1 MRINLP
7 ELIEEEVITKQVAD
21 QISDFY
27 SRKKEK
33 GVNKLFVI
41 FGVLGALLVGLGI
54 LLIIA
59 HNWDT
64 LTLNIKAIL
73 AFVPLLVAQ
82 ILCGWL
88 LVKKSDSMAWKEG
101 AATFLFISVGASISL
116 VSQIYHISG
125 DLSTFLLVW
134 MSLSLP
140 VIYLMNSSFASL
152 LYLIGITCYSC
163 EAGYWSNQIDQP
175 YLYWILLILAIPY
188 YLMLV
193 KRNNE
198 GNFVRFHNLLIVMSI
213 VISLGTVAKTNHEL
227 MYIAYLS
234 LFAIFLLIE
243 GIPLFQKS
251 KDRNLIFE
259 IAGFSGSM
267 IILFI
272 LSFSRFWNHLAISH
286 HAVDQLL
293 FSREMIPVLLTT
305 LIALVLLYKKIRTQA
320 LSRIRPIGL
329 VFLIYILIYVAFGS
343 MPSLAIIFINTLI
356 LFLGVSTII
365 IGLQLNHIGVLNL
378 GLLIITVLII
388 CRFFDTELSFM
399 LRGFLFIGVGIGFFL
414 MNYRMLKSRKNEN

>member
-7 ELIEEEVITKQVAD
+7 ELIEENVITQQVAD
-21 QISDFY
+21 HISDFY
-27 SRKKEK
+27 SRKKES

-59 HNWDT
+59 HNWDI
-64 LTLNIKAIL
+64 LSRNVKSVL
-73 AFVPLLVAQ
+73 AFVPMLGAQ

-88 LVKKSDSMAWKEG
+88 LVRRSDSMAWKEG
-101 AATFLFISVGASISL
+101 ASTFLFLSVGASISL

-125 DLSTFLLVW
+125 DLSTYLLVW

-140 VIYLMNSSFASL
+140 VIYLMNSSFTSL
-152 LYLIGITCYSC
+152 LYLIGITWYSC
-163 EAGYWSNQIDQP
+163 EAGYWSHRIDQP
-175 YLYWILLILAIPY
+175 YLYWILLILAIPH
-188 YLMLV
+188 YLMLI
-193 KRNNE
+193 KRNSGSNY
-198 GNFVRFHNLLIVMSI
+198 VRFHNLLIVISL
-213 VISLGTVAKTNHEL
+213 VISLGTVARANSEL
-227 MYIAYLS
+227 IYIAYLS

-243 GIPLFQKS
+243 GIPLFQKN
-251 KDRNLIFE
+251 KDHNLIFE

-272 LSFSRFWNHLAISH
+272 LSFSRFWNHLSTMH

-293 FSREMIPVLLTT
+293 VSREMIPVILTT
-305 LIALVLLYKKIRTQA
+305 LIASVLLYRNIRTQT
-320 LSRIRPIGL
+320 LSRIKPIAFL
-329 VFLIYILIYVAFGS
+329 YLIYILIYVFLGS
-343 MPSLAIIFINTLI
+343 MPSLAIIFINMLI

-365 IGLQLNHIGVLNL
+365 IGLRLNHIGVLNL
-378 GLLIITVLII
+378 GLLIITILVI

>member
-1 MRINLP
+1 
-7 ELIEEEVITKQVAD
+7 
-21 QISDFY
+21 
-27 SRKKEK
+27 
-33 GVNKLFVI
+33 
-41 FGVLGALLVGLGI
+41 
-54 LLIIA
+54 
-59 HNWDT
+59 
-64 LTLNIKAIL
+64 
-73 AFVPLLVAQ
+73 
-82 ILCGWL
+82 
-88 LVKKSDSMAWKEG
+88 
-101 AATFLFISVGASISL
+101 
-116 VSQIYHISG
+116 
-125 DLSTFLLVW
+125 
-134 MSLSLP
+134 
-140 VIYLMNSSFASL
+140 
-152 LYLIGITCYSC
+152 
-163 EAGYWSNQIDQP
+163 
-175 YLYWILLILAIPY
+175 
-188 YLMLV
+188 
-193 KRNNE
+193 
-198 GNFVRFHNLLIVMSI
+198 MSI